1 MKRKIEREF
10 RYIRYRVC
18 RDIYYADQCPN
29 DCRKN
34 YRNIGQNILYA
45 WGLGVSVLGFIVLA
59 VVLA

>member
-1 MKRKIEREF
+1 MKRKIKREF
-10 RYIRYRVC
+10 RYVRYRVC

-45 WGLGVSVLGFIVLA
+45 CGLGVSVLGFMVLA